1 MKIKIIIFY
10 IGSILL
16 LNSCQSAKSALQGE
30 TRADRNDEFLVE
42 KKNPLSMPPDFE
54 ELPKPLDSKNQDVVE
69 NKNQELKAKL
79 KVNTSNSQN
88 NLEKNKNSSLK
99 DKIIEQINN

>member
-1 MKIKIIIFY
+1 MKIKIIIFF

-42 KKNPLSMPPDFE
+42 KKKS
-54 ELPKPLDSKNQDVVE
+54 
-69 NKNQELKAKL
+69 
-79 KVNTSNSQN
+79 T
-88 NLEKNKNSSLK
+88 
-99 DKIIEQINN
+99 INATRF

>member
-1 MKIKIIIFY
+1 MKIKIILFF
-10 IGSILL
+10 IGSIVMI
-16 LNSCQSAKSALQGE
+16 NSCQSAKSALQGE

-54 ELPKPLDSKNQDVVE
+54 KLPKPLDNSNQDVLINE
-69 NKNQELKAKL
+69 NKELKAKL

-88 NLEKNKNSSLK
+88 NLEKNKNSSLE